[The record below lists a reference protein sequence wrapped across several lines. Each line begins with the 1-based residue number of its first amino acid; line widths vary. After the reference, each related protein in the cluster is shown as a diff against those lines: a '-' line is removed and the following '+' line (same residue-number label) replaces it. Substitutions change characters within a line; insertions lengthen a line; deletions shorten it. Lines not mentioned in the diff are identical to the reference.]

1 MQTELDH
8 LENDGDALGWAMGC
22 VVAGLKERI
31 STMFVANLTISRWI
45 FLPEMCFVLY
55 R

>member
-31 STMFVANLTISRWI
+31 STMFAANLKISRWI
-45 FLPEMCFVLY
+45 FLPEMLLCFV